1 MCVGFGASL
10 CPPSPKSQ
18 RYVYGGVPPVTLAV
32 KLTLIPAEPSTNRVG
47 GVTVR
52 LTAAG
57 VTFTNEKPD
66 WTGVPTASFTFS
78 QTVKF
83 PPVLYMLT
91 RVATVLLLPYP
102 QY

>member
-10 CPPSPKSQ
+10 CPPSPKFQ
-18 RYVYGGVPPVTLAV
+18 WYVYGGVPPVTLAV
-32 KLTLIPAEPSTNRVG
+32 KLTLIPLTPGANCVG

-57 VTFTNEKPD
+57 VTFTNKKAD
-66 WTGVPTASFTFS
+66 CTDVPPLSSTFS

-83 PPVLYMLT
+83 PPVM
-91 RVATVLLLPYP
+91 
-102 QY
+102 